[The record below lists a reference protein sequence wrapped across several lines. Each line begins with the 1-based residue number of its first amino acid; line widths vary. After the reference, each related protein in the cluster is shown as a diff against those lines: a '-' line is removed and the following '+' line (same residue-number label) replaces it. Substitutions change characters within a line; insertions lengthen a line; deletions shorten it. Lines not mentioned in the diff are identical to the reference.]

1 MNSLFLFFTLKSR
14 RKQNQMFVLSKF
26 KCSYPFVNWEI
37 KHYIVCHLFGTL
49 NKHDNSLNER
59 HEGITLN
66 AIFGIC
72 FAKGHVL
79 I

>member
-1 MNSLFLFFTLKSR
+1 MTVQLHEESIFDSLFFS
-14 RKQNQMFVLSKF
+14 SKF
-26 KCSYPFVNWEI
+26 KCSCPFVNWEI
-37 KHYIVCHLFGTL
+37 KHYIVCHLFGTI

-66 AIFGIC
+66 ANFGIC
-72 FAKGHVL
+72 FARGQVL